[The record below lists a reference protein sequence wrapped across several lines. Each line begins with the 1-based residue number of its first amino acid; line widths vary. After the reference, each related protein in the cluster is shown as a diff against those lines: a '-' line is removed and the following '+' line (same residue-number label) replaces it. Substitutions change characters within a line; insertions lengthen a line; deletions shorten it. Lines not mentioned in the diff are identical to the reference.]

1 MARQCDKVQLAS
13 PEQTA
18 VETHRPEPGG
28 VGEGLTEEVTF
39 QLSPEECMQSSSG
52 GCGGELIPTSLT
64 GTL

>member
-1 MARQCDKVQLAS
+1 MARECDKVQLAS

-39 QLSPEECMQSSSG
+39 QLSPEECMAVF
-52 GCGGELIPTSLT
+52 
-64 GTL
+64 